1 MQSETNKRKKNN
13 QKNKKLNYK
22 LRNTFDYCTKG
33 IFYLRFSYKHMDL
46 QKQIENYQK
55 KVKELESQLTD
66 SSVLS
71 DTKKLRKVTEEYNN
85 VKMILEIGNRYTK
98 TKSNLQSAK
107 SALIDATDEEIKEL
121 AQEEIKELS
130 ANLPIIEKELLLAL
144 VPADPMDKKNIIIE
158 IRAGAG
164 GDEASLFASELMRM
178 YTRYAEV
185 NNWKTE
191 LISANRNEIGGFKEV
206 SFSIKGD
213 NVFSKL
219 KYESGVHRVQ
229 RVPETEKQGRVHTS
243 TATVAVLPDAEE
255 VDVKIGPNDLKIEAT
270 TSTGAGGQSVNTT
283 YSAVRITHLPTGL
296 MVYCQEER
304 SQKQNKERALSII
317 RARVYAMEQ
326 EKAQKERADARR
338 GQIGTGDRSEKIR
351 TYNFP
356 QDRITDHRIK
366 QNFHG
371 IPSVMD
377 GGMNTIIQAMK
388 EAELNEKLN

>member
-1 MQSETNKRKKNN
+1 MSKRKKNK
-13 QKNKKLNYK
+13 QKNKKLSFK
-22 LRNTFDYCTKG
+22 LKNTFDYCTKG
-33 IFYLRFSYKHMDL
+33 IFYLRFLYKHMDL
-46 QKQIENYQK
+46 QKQIENYQN

-66 SSVLS
+66 SGIHS
-71 DTKKLRKVTEEYNN
+71 DTKKLREVTSEYNDA
-85 VKMILEIGNRYTK
+85 KIILEIGNRYTK
-98 TKSNLQSAK
+98 TSSDLK
-107 SALIDATDEEIKEL
+107 SAESALSEAVDEEMKEL
-121 AQEEIKELS
+121 AHEEINKLS
-130 ANLPIIEKELLLAL
+130 TNLPIIEKELLLAL
-144 VPADPMDKKNIIIE
+144 IPADPMDKKNIIIE

-164 GDEASLFASELMRM
+164 GDEASLFAGELMRM
-178 YTRYAEV
+178 YTRYAEI

-191 LISANRNEIGGFKEV
+191 LISANRNEIGGFKET
-206 SFSIKGD
+206 SFSIKGS

-243 TATVAVLPDAEE
+243 TATVAVLPEAEE
-255 VDVKIGPNDLKIEAT
+255 VDVKIGPGDLKIEAT

-366 QNFHG
+366 QNFHD

-377 GGMNTIIQAMK
+377 GGMDTIIKSMK
-388 EAELNEKLN
+388 EAELAKKLS